1 MKLRDVDIHLLL
13 AFDALMRERHVTRA
27 AERLDAS
34 QSSMSA
40 WLAKLRDLLH
50 DEVLVRNGS
59 SHAPTELALALWPR
73 VQEAVQ
79 AVERVF
85 EPAAPFD
92 PATAR
97 DSFRLIVI
105 DYLDFL
111 LMPSVMRVIREQAPG
126 VRIEILQPN
135 PHRFGDMLAA
145 GDLDLAIS
153 YFPNAP
159 EYLKSRRLFGDRFVG
174 LCGQHHA
181 ALTRELDVPALC
193 ALPHVTIE
201 PDASQI
207 YNVQID
213 AALQPHGC
221 RRDVRMVKPNFLALP
236 YVLATSDLVACVPAR
251 LARRMT
257 GMAPVALFDLPL
269 DLPTFDVRMLWH
281 PRTANASAHEWLRG
295 VVVECARVL

>member
-1 MKLRDVDIHLLL
+1 MKLRDVDLNLLL

-27 AERLDAS
+27 AERLDIS
-34 QSSMSA
+34 QSSMSVS
-40 WLAKLRDLLH
+40 LAKLRDLLH
-50 DEVLVRNGS
+50 DEVLVRAGGGLM
-59 SHAPTELALALWPR
+59 PTELALAMWPR

-79 AVERVF
+79 AIERAF
-85 EPAAPFD
+85 EPAAAFD

-97 DSFRLIVI
+97 DSFRMIVI

-111 LMPSVMRVIREQAPG
+111 LMPAVMRVIREQAPG
-126 VRIEILQPN
+126 LRLEILQPN

-174 LCGQHHA
+174 LCGRHHPALA
-181 ALTRELDVPALC
+181 AELDVGAFC

-213 AALQPHGC
+213 AALEPHGC
-221 RRDVRMVKPNFLALP
+221 RRNVRMVKPNFLALP

-281 PRTANASAHEWLRG
+281 PRTANAPAHEWLRG
-295 VVVECARVL
+295 VVVECARGL